1 MKFNCRGIK
10 IFSDTSLNTG
20 KPKWEHVGRKNSNK
34 KNSNKNNKTKKPH
47 ARNIGYKGAQIN
59 TSGKSVPVYIFV
71 KRPENGKML
80 SVFIITQNENWRS
93 RKRTNITVEGGQRG
107 NQ

>member
-34 KNSNKNNKTKKPH
+34 KNSTKNNKSKKPH
-47 ARNIGYKGAQIN
+47 ARNIGY
-59 TSGKSVPVYIFV
+59 
-71 KRPENGKML
+71 
-80 SVFIITQNENWRS
+80 
-93 RKRTNITVEGGQRG
+93 EGDQTP
-107 NQ
+107 Q